1 MSGVPSGIFRE
12 AGISG
17 FYRDDS
23 LSRVGSVTV
32 SYKPTG
38 LSIFVSSF
46 IGVVIFRDRSCIYY
60 KPKNHLPTTS
70 LLTTEK
76 NDRGRGWNGKKKQRK
91 KEETSNEVASKRFER
106 RWNHR
111 RRCLLSIT
119 IKIRVHASSLISR
132 EIGSGPSSRSSL
144 FLNPT
149 GFSANQP
156 PLVTAATWLTVR
168 GNKNARKNKSEVN
181 SEVERNGIYMYL

>member
-1 MSGVPSGIFRE
+1 MSGTPRGIFKE

-38 LSIFVSSF
+38 LFIFVSSF
-46 IGVVIFRDRSCIYY
+46 IGVVIFSERSCIYY

-76 NDRGRGWNGKKKQRK
+76 NDQGRGWNEK
-91 KEETSNEVASKRFER
+91 KETKEKRRDIEQSRLEAFRTTMEPPTTMSAFDYDQNKGTRETA
-106 RWNHR
+106 
-111 RRCLLSIT
+111 L
-119 IKIRVHASSLISR
+119 
-132 EIGSGPSSRSSL
+132 
-144 FLNPT
+144 
-149 GFSANQP
+149 
-156 PLVTAATWLTVR
+156 
-168 GNKNARKNKSEVN
+168 
-181 SEVERNGIYMYL
+181 

>member
-1 MSGVPSGIFRE
+1 MSGIPSGIFKE

-70 LLTTEK
+70 LLTTRRRQREEK
-76 NDRGRGWNGKKKQRK
+76 NDQGRGWNDKKKQRK
-91 KEETSNEVASKRFER
+91 KEETSNEVASKRFEQ
-106 RWNHR
+106 RWNHG

-119 IKIRVHASSLISR
+119 IKIRVHAKQ
-132 EIGSGPSSRSSL
+132 
-144 FLNPT
+144 F
-149 GFSANQP
+149 FD
-156 PLVTAATWLTVR
+156 
-168 GNKNARKNKSEVN
+168 
-181 SEVERNGIYMYL
+181 